1 MQKEN
6 ESNLPKSGKKCQNVA
21 KMATKSQK
29 LNSFGSSPH
38 FNVFCCS

>member
-6 ESNLPKSGKKCQNVA
+6 ESNLPKSGKKCQKVA

-29 LNSFGSSPH
+29 
-38 FNVFCCS
+38 